1 MNMGAPGGV
10 VLSTHTIVFLPSEIV
25 SLHHLL
31 SQALAPDPALRVM
44 KGLGADLYQYP
55 PELSARVEK

>member
-1 MNMGAPGGV
+1 M
-10 VLSTHTIVFLPSEIV
+10 LSTHTIVFLPSEIV